1 MNHILSISS
10 EKNYDIIVCGGG
22 FTGVACAYM
31 AALNG
36 KKVALVEKS
45 GSLGGVGTIATV
57 PILLGGITYKEELSE
72 YQFVV
77 GGLFKRLYEDLRKL
91 DSCVNLYDIDR
102 SQNPHGW
109 YLGLANSIIFDV
121 EQTKSLL
128 DQYMIEAKVDLFYF
142 SSVIDTKIE
151 DNKIDYIIV
160 SNKSGNHIFNGK
172 VIADCTGDA
181 DIAYMSGCE
190 YTLGRDSDNLMAP
203 ATLIMTV
210 ENVDTDEYVNEIVL
224 NESPRYKKKIKE
236 LRKKGIWDFSY
247 DILISIKLNKKR
259 LHLINTIRQVGI
271 DGTNNESLTKGMI
284 EGRKENLK
292 LFSILKEYFPGFQ
305 NAYIATMAETIGI
318 RETRRIKGIYTLTI
332 DDLINGKKFDDI
344 ISLSSYGFD
353 LPDPKKPSFQPYQG
367 KEVELSSPYTK
378 IPYRCLIPKTITNLI
393 CPGRA
398 ISVERDVL
406 GPIRVM
412 GPCTGMGM
420 AAGLACDIAVELSC
434 SIKDVPIDKLKK
446 RLEEEDCIINEEQ
459 IIKVG
464 ENI

>member
-1 MNHILSISS
+1 MNHLLSISS
-10 EKNYDIIVCGGG
+10 EKNYDIVVCGGG

-36 KKVALVEKS
+36 SKVALVEKT

-57 PILLGGITYKEELSE
+57 PILLGGITYQEELRE

-102 SQNPHGW
+102 SKNPHGW

-128 DQYMIEAKVDLFYF
+128 DQYMKEVNVDLYYF
-142 SSVIDTKIE
+142 SSIIDTKVV
-151 DNKIDYIIV
+151 DDKIDYVIV
-160 SNKSGNHIFNGK
+160 SNKSGNHIFKGD
-172 VIADCTGDA
+172 VFADCTGDA

-224 NESPRYKKKIKE
+224 NKSPRYKEKIKE
-236 LRKKGIWDFSY
+236 LREKGIWDFPY

-271 DGTNNESLTKGMI
+271 DGTDNDSLTNGMI
-284 EGRKENLK
+284 DGRKENLK
-292 LFSILKEYFPGFQ
+292 LFSILKEHFPGFK
-305 NAYIATMAETIGI
+305 NAYIASMAETIGI
-318 RETRRIKGIYTLTI
+318 RETRRIKGLYTLTVK
-332 DDLINGKKFDDI
+332 DLIIGTKFDDV

-367 KEVELSSPYTK
+367 KEVELSSPFTK
-378 IPYRCLIPKTITNLI
+378 IPYRCLVPKKITNLI

-420 AAGLACDIAVELSC
+420 AAGLACDIAVKLSC
-434 SIKDVPIDKLKK
+434 SVKDVPIKELQT
-446 RLEEEDCIINEEQ
+446 RLVEEGCIITEEQ

-464 ENI
+464 EKI